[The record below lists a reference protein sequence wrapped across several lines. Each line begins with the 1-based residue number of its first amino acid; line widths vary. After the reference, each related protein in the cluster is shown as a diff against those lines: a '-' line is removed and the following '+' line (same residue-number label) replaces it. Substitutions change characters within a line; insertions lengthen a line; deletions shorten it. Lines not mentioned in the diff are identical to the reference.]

1 VFDTPEARRGIR
13 RSSYLCV
20 TMTIVGEFRIPTDDF
35 LLADPLDT
43 APGCHVDLVRVTVE
57 PNVLSPFFRVTT
69 LDLASFHDALA
80 DDPAVERR
88 TRLETTDDTALYRVR
103 WDLDGTNIPAIYGEY
118 EGSVVE
124 TTATPDGWDLGV
136 RFVDRDAFD
145 AFRSQLRE
153 ADVEFRTRRLTTGAE
168 TVADATSGLTEKQE
182 EAIRR
187 AWQLG
192 YFDSPRATS
201 LETVAEDLG
210 ISPQALS
217 ERIRRGQRSL
227 FAHTLSTGDDGPPS
241 R

>member
-1 VFDTPEARRGIR
+1 
-13 RSSYLCV
+13 
-20 TMTIVGEFRIPTDDF
+20 MTIVGEFRIPTSDF

-69 LDLASFHDALA
+69 LDLASFHEALA
-80 DDPAVERR
+80 ADPAVERR
-88 TRLETTDDTALYRVR
+88 TRLDTADDTALYRVR
-103 WDLDGTNIPAIYGEY
+103 WDLDGTNVPAIYGDY

-124 TTATPDGWDLGV
+124 TTATPDGWDLGIQ
-136 RFVDRDAFD
+136 FADRDAFD
-145 AFRSQLRE
+145 AFRSQLRD
-153 ADVEFRTRRLTTGAE
+153 AGVEFRTRRLTSGVAA
-168 TVADATSGLTEKQE
+168 VADATSGLTEKQE

-187 AWQLG
+187 AWQRG

-201 LETVAEDLG
+201 LEAVAEELD

-227 FAHTLSTGDDGPPS
+227 FARTLATDGDASTPE
-241 R
+241 